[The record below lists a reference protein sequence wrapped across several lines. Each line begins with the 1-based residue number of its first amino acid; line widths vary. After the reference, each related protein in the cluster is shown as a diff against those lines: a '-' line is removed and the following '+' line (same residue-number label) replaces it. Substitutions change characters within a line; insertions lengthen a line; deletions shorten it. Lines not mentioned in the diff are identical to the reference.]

1 VTEGGEALLPNQ
13 LILFSHQH
21 QHFINMP
28 VQTTYPGV
36 YIEEIPSGVRTITG
50 VATSI
55 TAFIGRALSGPV
67 NQPTVINS
75 YSDYERNF
83 GGLWYYSTMSYA
95 VNDFFANGG
104 SQAVIVRIYNET
116 IVSGVPNPGIAQIVL
131 PAGAGSPPSAGPL
144 TLVAVDPGAWAN
156 SLFVTV
162 DYNTQDPTA
171 PVTSPPT
178 PTDPDLFN
186 LTIYMKSS
194 DGSPATI
201 QETYLSV
208 SVNPADTLYLPRVLQ
223 QNSTLLAVSEDNL
236 GNWIMPGVP
245 PAITSEADASGGTDG
260 DPLTY
265 VQYQGDPLAKTGIYA
280 LTMASMFNLL
290 CIPPPVRGTD
300 TPTTVYQ
307 AAMEFCAA
315 NGAVLIVDP
324 PIAWASNPATAA
336 AKALGGLSSLGL
348 SGNNARYAALYFPCV
363 LEADPLWNNQ
373 IDTFVPCGIMAG
385 IMARTDSTRGVWKSP
400 AGIDASLN
408 GIQGLQ
414 YVLTD
419 AENGQLNPL
428 GINCLRT
435 FPVTGSV
442 AWGARTLRGA
452 DQLADDYKY
461 LAVRRTAL
469 FIEES
474 LYQGTQWVVFE
485 PNAEPLWGQIRLNI
499 GAFMQNLF
507 RQGAFQGTTPT
518 QAYLVKC
525 DSETTTQNDI
535 NQGIVNIIVGFAPLK
550 PAEFV
555 IIQIQQLAGQ
565 INT

>member
-1 VTEGGEALLPNQ
+1 
-13 LILFSHQH
+13 
-21 QHFINMP
+21 
-28 VQTTYPGV
+28 
-36 YIEEIPSGVRTITG
+36 
-50 VATSI
+50 
-55 TAFIGRALSGPV
+55 
-67 NQPTVINS
+67 
-75 YSDYERNF
+75 
-83 GGLWYYSTMSYA
+83 
-95 VNDFFANGG
+95 
-104 SQAVIVRIYNET
+104 
-116 IVSGVPNPGIAQIVL
+116 
-131 PAGAGSPPSAGPL
+131 
-144 TLVAVDPGAWAN
+144 
-156 SLFVTV
+156 
-162 DYNTQDPTA
+162 
-171 PVTSPPT
+171 
-178 PTDPDLFN
+178 LFN

-194 DGSPATI
+194 DGSPATV
-201 QETYLSV
+201 QETYLGV

-245 PAITSEADASGGTDG
+245 PAITSEADASGGSDG

-280 LTMASMFNLL
+280 LEMASMFNLL

-307 AAMEFCAA
+307 TALTFCAA

-348 SGNNARYAALYFPCV
+348 TGVNARYAALYFPCV

-419 AENGQLNPL
+419 AENGQLNPV

-435 FPVTGSV
+435 FPVTGTVS
-442 AWGARTLRGA
+442 WGARTMRGA

-507 RQGAFQGTTPT
+507 WQGAFQGTTPS